1 MRPLRS
7 LMLALAA
14 SLALPALPAA
24 RAADAQPIV
33 IVHIY
38 GKSGPLAVYGNQLQ
52 RGLELGL
59 DYATHGTGEVLGRK
73 IRLEMFDDQGKAG
86 RARALFQQ
94 ELARPQVALAV
105 GPVNSGN
112 VLAVLPLAQQYRKI
126 VMPEG
131 VADSIT
137 GKDFNPYVFRI
148 ARNSSQD
155 AIAQALS
162 LGGKGVCA
170 SVLAPDYAFGHDGA
184 AAFKTALESVG
195 GRLVSEVFLPGD
207 TTDFTA
213 GGERLINALKGT
225 SGCSAKDIFVIW
237 AGSANPFGGLQALNP
252 QAAGIHI
259 TSGGNIL
266 QALALY
272 KPVVGMQGAAYYYY
286 KLPHNKV
293 NDWLVAQHFKRYKS
307 PPDFFTCQG
316 FAEAQA
322 IVEALRKAG
331 STSTPALI
339 KVLSG
344 MRFES
349 PKGEI
354 YIRPQDHQAMQD
366 MYHFEVALDPAA
378 TFSGGVTLKLVK
390 VIHASQMQ
398 VPIEN
403 RHD

>member
-1 MRPLRS
+1 MKRLLLTVIAGLVPWLIWN
-7 LMLALAA
+7 
-14 SLALPALPAA
+14 PAQ
-24 RAADAQPIV
+24 AADTAPIV
-33 IVHIY
+33 IAHIY
-38 GKSGPLAVYGNQLQ
+38 GKSGPLAVYGDQLQ

-59 DYATHGTGEVLGRK
+59 DYATGGTDEVLGRK
-73 IRLEMFDDQGKAG
+73 IEIEVMDTQGKAG

-94 ELARPQVALAV
+94 ALGDDRVALTV

-112 VLAVLPLAQQYRKI
+112 VLAVLPLAAQYRKI
-126 VMPEG
+126 IMPEG
-131 VADSIT
+131 VADAIT

-148 ARNSSQD
+148 GRNSSQD
-155 AIAQALS
+155 AIAQAIS

-184 AAFKTALESVG
+184 TAFKTALDGLG
-195 GRLVSEVFLPGD
+195 GRVISEEFLPGN

-213 GGERLINALKGT
+213 GGERLINTLKGVT
-225 SGCSAKDIFVIW
+225 GCNGKYIFVIW

-252 QAAGIHI
+252 GAAGIRI

-293 NDWLVAQHFKRYKS
+293 NDWLVAEHFKRYKS

-322 IVEALRKAG
+322 IVAAMKKAG
-331 STSTPALI
+331 STATPKLMKALEG
-339 KVLSG
+339 L
-344 MRFES
+344 RFES

-366 MYHFEVALDPAA
+366 MFHFEVVLDPAA
-378 TFSGGVTLKLVK
+378 TYSGGVSLKLIS
-390 VIHASQMQ
+390 VIKASQMH

-403 RHD
+403 R

>member
-1 MRPLRS
+1 MNPIRNL
-7 LMLALAA
+7 LGAL
-14 SLALPALPAA
+14 LVALPLLAPAA
-24 RAADAQPIV
+24 AHAAAQPIV
-33 IVHIY
+33 IAHIY
-38 GKSGPLAVYGNQLQ
+38 GKSGPLAVYGDQIQ

-59 DYATHGTGEVLGRK
+59 DYATQGTDTVLGRK
-73 IRLEMFDDQGKAG
+73 IAIEAFDDQGNAG

-94 ELARPQVALAV
+94 ELADPHVLLAT

-112 VLAVLPLAQQYRKI
+112 VLAVLPLAAQYRKI

-137 GKDFNPYVFRI
+137 GKDYNPYVFRI
-148 ARNSSQD
+148 GRNSSQD
-155 AIAQALS
+155 AIAQALA

-184 AAFKTALESVG
+184 AAFKTALQGVG
-195 GRLVSEVFLPGD
+195 GRVVSEEFLPGN

-213 GGERLINALKGT
+213 GGERLINSLKAVD
-225 SGCSAKDIFVIW
+225 GCSGKYIFVIW
-237 AGSANPFGGLQALNP
+237 AGAANPFGGLQALNP

-272 KPVVGMQGAAYYYY
+272 KPVVGMQGAAYYYF

-293 NDWLVAQHFKRYKS
+293 NDWLVAEHFKRYQS

-322 IVEALRKAG
+322 IVAALRKAG
-331 STSTPALI
+331 STGTPALM
-339 KVLSG
+339 KALEGLS
-344 MRFES
+344 FES
-349 PKGEI
+349 PKGKI
-354 YIRPQDHQAMQD
+354 TIRPQDHQAMQD
-366 MYHFEVALDPAA
+366 MYHFEVVLDPAA
-378 TFSGGVTLKLVK
+378 TFSGGVALKLVN
-390 VIHASQMQ
+390 VIPASEMH

-403 RHD
+403 R

>member
-1 MRPLRS
+1 MKRL
-7 LMLALAA
+7 LLTVIA
-14 SLALPALPAA
+14 SLVPWLIWNPAQ
-24 RAADAQPIV
+24 AADTSPI
-33 IVHIY
+33 IIAHIY
-38 GKSGPLAVYGNQLQ
+38 GKSGPLAVYGDQLQ

-59 DYATHGTGEVLGRK
+59 DYATGGTDEVLGRK
-73 IRLEMFDDQGKAG
+73 IKIEVMDTQGKAG
-86 RARALFQQ
+86 LARALFQQ
-94 ELARPQVALAV
+94 ALGDDRVALTV

-112 VLAVLPLAQQYRKI
+112 VLAVLPLAAQYRKI
-126 VMPEG
+126 IIPEG
-131 VADSIT
+131 VADAIT
-137 GKDFNPYVFRI
+137 GKHFNPYVFRI
-148 ARNSSQD
+148 GRNSSQD
-155 AIAQALS
+155 AIAQAIS

-184 AAFKTALESVG
+184 TAFKTALEGLG
-195 GRLVSEVFLPGD
+195 GRVISEEFLPGN

-213 GGERLINALKGT
+213 GGERLINTLKGVN
-225 SGCSAKDIFVIW
+225 GCNGKYIFVIW

-252 QAAGIHI
+252 GAAGIRI

-293 NDWLVAQHFKRYKS
+293 NDWLVAEHFKRYKS

-322 IVEALRKAG
+322 IVAAIKKAG
-331 STSTPALI
+331 SAATPKLMKALEG
-339 KVLSG
+339 L
-344 MRFES
+344 RFES

-366 MYHFEVALDPAA
+366 MFHFEVVLDPAA
-378 TFSGGVTLKLVK
+378 TYSGGVSLKLIS
-390 VIHASQMQ
+390 VIKASQMH

-403 RHD
+403 R